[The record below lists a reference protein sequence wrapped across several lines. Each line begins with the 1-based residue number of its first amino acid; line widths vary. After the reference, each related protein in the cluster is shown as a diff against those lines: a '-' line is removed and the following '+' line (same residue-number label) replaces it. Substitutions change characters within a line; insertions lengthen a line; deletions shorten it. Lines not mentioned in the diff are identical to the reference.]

1 MSLIVSHHT
10 RVQKLNYLNVGMG
23 MIYVRLN
30 GVEIVSDLLACVAEV
45 AAAGDVVVVESEF
58 PPARPWCCGDP
69 VVRCV
74 CVHE

>member
-1 MSLIVSHHT
+1 M
-10 RVQKLNYLNVGMG
+10 YLSVGVG
-23 MIYVRLN
+23 VVDVRMN
-30 GVEIVSDLLACVAEV
+30 GVEIVSDLLASIAEAV
-45 AAAGDVVVVESEF
+45 AAGDVVLVESEF